1 MNKLIVGTMVFGCLT
16 CVSAFGADE
25 AKPAAPA
32 AAAQKVERP
41 SFKQMTPEQ
50 RAELKAKREKF
61 LAERKAR
68 IQARQLE
75 ILKKHGIEGEKAQA
89 ILDDLQKAL
98 REDLPFGMGRNGFP
112 RQRGQKKAIPTA
124 AKPAAEKK

>member
-1 MNKLIVGTMVFGCLT
+1 MNKLIVGTMVIGCLT
-16 CVSAFGADE
+16 CLSVFGAESVKPSAATE
-25 AKPAAPA
+25 APK
-32 AAAQKVERP
+32 KMERP

-61 LAERKAR
+61 IAERKAR

-98 REDLPFGMGRNGFP
+98 REDLPFGMGRNGFK
-112 RQRGQKKAIPTA
+112 RQRGQKKAIPA
-124 AKPAAEKK
+124 AEKPAAEKK